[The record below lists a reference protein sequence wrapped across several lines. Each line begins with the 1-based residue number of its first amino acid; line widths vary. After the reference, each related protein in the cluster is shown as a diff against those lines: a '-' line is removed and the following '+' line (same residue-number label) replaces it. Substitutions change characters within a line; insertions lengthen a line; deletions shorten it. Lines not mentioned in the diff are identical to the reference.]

1 MIKSEIKN
9 IEIDLSQDTNNYVF
23 DEKHQLFSY
32 ELQIAFDL
40 INNYKKTNKYQEFNK
55 TIYNTILIDGSR
67 GCGKTTFL
75 SSLKYY
81 LDIKENSLC
90 ILPILDPT
98 LIENKAHIFV
108 TILSQINQLVTKS
121 LNEVRKDNEYSKLKK
136 EWDEHLVGLSKG
148 MPSIYT
154 NQPEP
159 EYWDS
164 ADNIFLKDLESVNS
178 AFYLRERFTKLLQL
192 GLTILKKD
200 KVLLLVDDIDTD
212 PSIAWPLL
220 ETIRKH
226 ICSDSIITVLS
237 TDFNQLSLIVR
248 NELLKKLPVE
258 NNIGSMVDEY
268 LKKIFPIDARIKLPY
283 IVNIHNRRIKAIDT
297 IQLEKIVICD
307 SLLLAND
314 KYCSLEYSEFLRRLF
329 LRFGIINPYQREA
342 FETFV
347 STLSLR
353 TLLAFLKVF
362 RIVLLNTEHFY
373 IDLQQLQNV
382 FYIELLENSINTNLL
397 SYNSRYI
404 NSQVLKFL
412 IRQNILSE
420 AYQLQPIYE
429 NQKINSVLTFMSLFL
444 SNKISESI
452 SYIFDYFIRI
462 AYMRNVLALLG
473 NNYSDFERLANISGI
488 YADKDLRLITC
499 FITSFCRG
507 QFIIKSELF
516 YSRYLPGIE
525 VIRGFSK
532 KAKKATSSQMDRFDI
547 VLQNES
553 FSSLIKSIACIPL
566 SISESQT
573 NNNSINE
580 YSFFTLLSSIYD
592 FIRMKQSG
600 DDIITILNEYS
611 HIRAF
616 PQIQSFTNVYET
628 NKASDFSINVV
639 INEEDSDTTKFK
651 NDINNW
657 LAFCENMKKN
667 ISPYVLGKII
677 TRAYSSFSKISD
689 KAVNRTSL
697 GRIMHLFVCSF
708 VNSVII
714 EECAELTADINGAKP
729 NIKINKNNLITDESM
744 LIENIKKIKD
754 LFTND
759 YLPLTKLIISCPL
772 LLMFMDVNSSEL
784 GQLLDEYFFIPNKS
798 ELFIIKDDD
807 LYKYNKS
814 VYTLLSLVSLSEI
827 PEEKIF
833 FTSDNFY
840 NVIEIIKGNFSYEE
854 FLNEKEEVL
863 GEKLE
868 SIFKLKSGR
877 YKVALKA
884 IRKRIVTE
892 NIKW

>member
-1 MIKSEIKN
+1 MNKSVFRN
-9 IEIDLSQDTNNYVF
+9 IDIDLSQDTNQHVF
-23 DEKHQLFSY
+23 DDKHQLFNF

-40 INNYKKTNKYQEFNK
+40 INNYKKSNKHTEFNK

-75 SSLKYY
+75 SSMKYY
-81 LDIKENSLC
+81 LDIKEESLC

-98 LIENKAHIFV
+98 LIENKAHVFV
-108 TILSQINQLVTKS
+108 TILSQINQLVIKS
-121 LNEVRKDNEYSKLKK
+121 LNEIHNDNKYSALRK
-136 EWDEHLVGLSKG
+136 EWDEHLVSLSKG
-148 MPSIYT
+148 IPSIYT
-154 NQPEP
+154 RQPEP

-164 ADNIFLKDLESVNS
+164 ADSIFLKDLESVNS
-178 AFYLRERFTKLLQL
+178 AFYLRERFTELLTL
-192 GLTILKKD
+192 GLKILKKE
-200 KVLLLVDDIDTD
+200 KFLLLVDDIDTD

-237 TDFNQLSLIVR
+237 TDFNQLSSIVK

-258 NNIGSMVDEY
+258 NNISSMVDEY
-268 LKKIFPIDARIKLPY
+268 LKKIFPIVARIKLPY
-283 IVNIHNRRIKAIDT
+283 IVNIHNRRVKVVDT
-297 IQLEKIVICD
+297 IQTEKIVICNS
-307 SLLLAND
+307 SLPASVVD
-314 KYCSLEYSEFLRRLF
+314 FSLEYKEFLRRLF
-329 LRFGIINPYQREA
+329 FRFGIINPYQREA

-353 TLLAFLKVF
+353 TLLSFLKVF
-362 RIVLLNTEHFY
+362 SEVLVNPEHFY
-373 IDLQQLQNV
+373 VDSQQLQNV
-382 FYIELLENSINTNLL
+382 FYIELLENNINANLL
-397 SYNSRYI
+397 SYNPGCI
-404 NSQVLKFL
+404 NSQILKFL
-412 IRQNILSE
+412 IKQNLLSE
-420 AYQLQPIYE
+420 GYQLQPIYE

-452 SYIFDYFIRI
+452 NYIFDYFIRI
-462 AYMRNVLALLG
+462 AYMRNILALLG

-525 VIRGFSK
+525 VIRGFSRN
-532 KAKKATSSQMDRFDI
+532 AKKATISQMDRFDV
-547 VLQNES
+547 VLQNEF
-553 FSSLIKSIACIPL
+553 FSPLIKAIACIPL

-600 DDIITILNEYS
+600 DDIITILNDYS

-628 NKASDFSINVV
+628 NKSSDFLINVV
-639 INEEDSDTTKFK
+639 IKEEDSLTAKFK
-651 NDINNW
+651 IDINNW
-657 LAFCENMKKN
+657 LTFCEDIQKN
-667 ISPYVLGKII
+667 IPPYVLGKII

-708 VNSVII
+708 INSVII
-714 EECAELTADINGAKP
+714 EECSELTADINGVYP
-729 NIKINKNNLITDESM
+729 NIKINKNNLITDDAI
-744 LIENIKKIKD
+744 LIDNLKRIKD
-754 LFTND
+754 LFKNNC
-759 YLPLTKLIISCPL
+759 LPLTKLIISCPL
-772 LLMFMDVNSSEL
+772 LLMFMDVNTSEL
-784 GQLLDEYFFIPNKS
+784 GQLLDDNFLIPNKS
-798 ELFIIKDDD
+798 QLFIIKDND

-814 VYTLLSLVSLSEI
+814 VYALLSLVSLSEI

-833 FTSDNFY
+833 FTSENFY
-840 NVIEIIKGNFSYEE
+840 NVIEIIKENFSYEE
-854 FLNEKEEVL
+854 FLNEKEETL

-868 SIFKLKSGR
+868 NLFRLKSGR
-877 YKVALKA
+877 YKVALKS
-884 IRKRIVTE
+884 IRKRIIVE